1 MCVNNILF
9 FIFSL
14 SLLIS
19 SILIV
24 LINNPVYAVLFT
36 IISFVSAVCL
46 LLLFESEFMALI
58 FVVIYIGAIAVLFL
72 FVVMMLNVKLTNST
86 KDIIKYFPISNFIG
100 FFFLTIITYYAFKM
114 FPENSYSNNKFL
126 INFYINWNDKID
138 AYTDIGLLGHILY
151 THYIFQFLI
160 AGFILLIAILGASTL
175 TLSSSFLIDSKNQ
188 KTFKQVSR

>member
-1 MCVNNILF
+1 MCRGFESHSFLNIYMFINN
-9 FIFSL
+9 
-14 SLLIS
+14 
-19 SILIV
+19 ILIV

-46 LLLFESEFMALI
+46 LLLLESEFMALI

-100 FFFLTIITYYAFKM
+100 FFFLTIM
-114 FPENSYSNNKFL
+114 FPKSSYSNNTFL

-138 AYTDIGLLGHILY
+138 AFTDIQLLGHILY

-160 AGFILLIAILGASTL
+160 AGFILLIAIIGASTL
-175 TLSSSFLIDSKNQ
+175 TLSSSFLFDSKNQ